1 MNTKVLNP
9 GHTVC
14 ICRLTHRLPALEMF
28 TPFSETQNLLTP
40 YTHHPFLVRCAAQ
53 VNDRLI
59 KENLMFL
66 TVQTVIL
73 IQLEENFH

>member
-40 YTHHPFLVRCAAQ
+40 YTHHPFLVQ
-53 VNDRLI
+53 HKSMTD
-59 KENLMFL
+59 
-66 TVQTVIL
+66 
-73 IQLEENFH
+73 